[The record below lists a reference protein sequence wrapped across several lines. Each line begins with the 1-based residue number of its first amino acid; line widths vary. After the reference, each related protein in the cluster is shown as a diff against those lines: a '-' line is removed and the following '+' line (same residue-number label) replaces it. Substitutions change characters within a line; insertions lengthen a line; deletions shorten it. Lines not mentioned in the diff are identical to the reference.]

1 MAERYSRISRLSDI
15 RYSTLKLK
23 TDKSLSKNVKMTALK
38 LEYALKILKKL
49 FFLRTHFFKL
59 ALKSYCHHAIT
70 KNSQKHIP
78 KV

>member
-1 MAERYSRISRLSDI
+1 LNIPMAERYSRISRLSDI

-49 FFLRTHFFKL
+49 H
-59 ALKSYCHHAIT
+59 
-70 KNSQKHIP
+70 
-78 KV
+78 